1 MFNGDVAEMAGK
13 MTPSWVWLRWN
24 GMRSASLEWGTTF
37 DEEDDK
43 RLPFLRRPGSVVLR
57 CISGDRIS
65 RGDRV
70 GEELKWE
77 HRVIEAGRIGVKS
90 FGDGLRER
98 LDGDVI

>member
-1 MFNGDVAEMAGK
+1 MF
-13 MTPSWVWLRWN
+13 
-24 GMRSASLEWGTTF
+24 
-37 DEEDDK
+37 EEEKDK
-43 RLPFLRRPGSVVLR
+43 RLPLLRRPGSVALR
-57 CISGDRIS
+57 CVSGERIS

-90 FGDGLRER
+90 FGDGLTER